1 MTCTY
6 NYWLVALSV
15 ALAMFSA
22 YAALDLAGRVTAARR
37 WGRAGWLVGG
47 AVAMGMGIW
56 AMHYVGMLA
65 CSLPLPVLY
74 DYPTVAVSLL
84 AAIASS
90 AVALFTVSRE
100 HMVAGRLLA
109 GGLAMGGGIAAMHYI
124 GMAAMRVPA
133 LVVYRW
139 DRVALSVALSIAI
152 SLVALSL
159 SFRVRQDQRTSLPKV
174 LSALLMGSAIP
185 LMHYT
190 GMWAVSFHD
199 AGQVSFSSSHAVQTS
214 LLGVGVIS
222 STSFSLLIIVIVAAF
237 MDRMLSLRSLALGA
251 AQGDL
256 SHFRALAEA
265 IPEIVW
271 TASPDGMTDYC
282 NKRWYQVTGMSEEQT
297 LGRGWTNAIHPED
310 VSVRMRD
317 WEHARKTGESFQT
330 EYRLLDAQKN
340 YRWYLSRAS
349 AVRDSTGAVTKWF
362 GTCTDIEEQKHNQE
376 ILEKE
381 IKERTLELAD
391 ANTRLQEEMWDRDL
405 ARKELDQQNEAMVR
419 DLTERSHRATLLAK
433 MGELLQ
439 SCITKGEVFAAA
451 LGFAPRVFPV
461 TRGALA
467 LLNSSR
473 NLAEVIG
480 FWAECKLPLTVFEPE
495 DCWALRTG
503 HPHLVLAGDSTARC
517 RHAEGV
523 EHTYMCIPILA
534 QGEVLG
540 ILHFQTT
547 DEVPTEGEA
556 DLSFKTTFAG
566 QVGLSIA
573 NIRLRD
579 ALRTQS
585 VKDPLTG
592 LYNRRYLEE
601 TLEREIRR
609 AGRAQQRLGLLI
621 LDLDHFKR
629 FNDTYGHEAGD
640 TVLREVGALLARSIR
655 VEDTVC
661 RFGGEEFVIILPTAD
676 LDAAVMRA
684 ERVGAKLRELTVLH
698 QGQSL
703 GILTASVG
711 VAEFPRHG
719 SAPKELLAAAD
730 AALYRAKEEGR
741 DRVVSAGAPTQQ
753 ESAAVAPEAGPS
765 SELIS
770 GTML

>member
-1 MTCTY
+1 MVTCTY

-22 YAALDLAGRVTAARR
+22 YAALDLTGRVTAAHK
-37 WGRAGWLVGG
+37 WGRVVWLSGG
-47 AVAMGMGIW
+47 AIAMGVGIW
-56 AMHYVGMLA
+56 AMHYIGMLA

-90 AVALFTVSRE
+90 AVALFTASRDR
-100 HMVAGRLLA
+100 MGAGQLA
-109 GGLAMGGGIAAMHYI
+109 AGSLAMGGGIASMHYI
-124 GMAAMRVPA
+124 GMSAMRIPA
-133 LVVYRW
+133 LMVYRW
-139 DRVALSVALSIAI
+139 DRVVFSVALAIVI
-152 SLVALSL
+152 SLVALRL
-159 SFRVRQDQRTSLPKV
+159 SFRVRQEKRASLRKV
-174 LSALLMGSAIP
+174 ASAALMGSAIP

-190 GMWAVSFHD
+190 GMWAVSFRD
-199 AGQVSFSSSHAVQTS
+199 TAQVSFSSSHAVQTS

-222 STSFSLLIIVIVAAF
+222 STSFFLLSIVIVAAF
-237 MDRMLSLRSLALGA
+237 MDRLLSLQNEALGTA
-251 AQGDL
+251 REGL
-256 SHFRALAEA
+256 SHFRILAEA
-265 IPEIVW
+265 IPGIVW
-271 TASPDGMTDYC
+271 TSSPEGLTDYC
-282 NKRWYQVTGMSEEQT
+282 NKRWYEVTGLTEEET
-297 LGRGWTNAIHPED
+297 MGDSWRKRVHPED
-310 VSVRMRD
+310 LPALMTA
-317 WEHARKTGESFQT
+317 WEQALKSGTALQT
-330 EYRLLDAQKN
+330 QFRLLDAEKN
-340 YRWYLSRAS
+340 YRWYLSRGT
-349 AVRDSTGAVTKWF
+349 AVRDSKGAVVKWF
-362 GTCTDIEEQKHNQE
+362 GTSTDIEEEKLNQQK
-376 ILEKE
+376 LEEE
-381 IKERTLELAD
+381 IKVRTIELAE
-391 ANTRLQEEMWDRDL
+391 ANTRLQEEMWERDA
-405 ARKELDQQNEAMVR
+405 ARKELDRQNEAMVL

-439 SCITKGEVFAAA
+439 SCIAKDEVFSAA
-451 LGFAPRVFPV
+451 LGFAPKVFPAA
-461 TRGALA
+461 RGALA

-480 FWAECKLPLTVFEPE
+480 SWAECKLPSTTFEPE

-503 HPHLVLAGDSTARC
+503 HPHLVIAGDSTARC

-523 EHTYMCIPILA
+523 DHTYMCIPILA

-547 DEVPTEGEA
+547 DVAPTVGEA
-556 DLSFKTTFAG
+556 ELSFKTTFAG

-601 TLEREIRR
+601 TLDREIRR
-609 AGRAQQRLGLLI
+609 AGRAEKPLGLLI
-621 LDLDHFKR
+621 LDLDYFKK
-629 FNDTYGHEAGD
+629 FNDTFGHEAGD
-640 TVLREVGALLARSIR
+640 TVLREVGSLLARSVR
-655 VEDTVC
+655 VEDTAC
-661 RFGGEEFVIILPTAD
+661 RFGGEEFVILLPTAD
-676 LDAAVMRA
+676 VHASVMRA
-684 ERVGAKLRELTVLH
+684 ERIGAKLRELTVLH

-719 SAPKELLAAAD
+719 DSPKELLAAAD

-741 DRVVSAGAPTQQ
+741 DRVVRAESGQPSTVSAPQSPGT
-753 ESAAVAPEAGPS
+753 AVP
-765 SELIS
+765 
-770 GTML
+770 